1 MKSLQTLEERIN
13 EIYKEKKTP
22 KEIEELALLKNDLQA
37 LKEEHSEEE
46 KATIELAEKYRDS
59 LLKAGS
65 FSPNG
70 HEDDKGGQDTSLT
83 FEECL
88 EKVLKGN

>member
-1 MKSLQTLEERIN
+1 MKSLKTLEERID

-37 LKEEHSEEE
+37 LKQEHSEEE

-59 LLKAGS
+59 LLKGGS
-65 FSPNG
+65 FAPNG
-70 HEDDKGGQDTSLT
+70 HEDDTGDQDTPKS

-88 EKVLKGN
+88 EQVLKGK